1 MRMQITKWFCAR
13 QDSGSAAVE
22 MAIICPILI
31 ALIAAVLD
39 FGAMFYEQ
47 TAVVTAADAGALY
60 AVAYGYNP
68 SNPTNIENAVQ
79 NSTSTIS
86 VTAPAPTQFC
96 GCPTTSPYSI
106 HNLGPL
112 TGSPP
117 SCSAFGNCANG
128 PDSGLAAGTYLTV
141 NAQHQYKPMIPWTI
155 LPWSHVMG
163 SAQISLSA
171 GSTVRIQ

>member
-1 MRMQITKWFCAR
+1 MSMQMIKRFYAR

-31 ALIAAVLD
+31 ALIPGMLD
-39 FGAMFYEQ
+39 FGGMFYEQ
-47 TAVVTAADAGALY
+47 TVVVTAADAGAVY
-60 AVAYGYNP
+60 AIAYGYNQ
-68 SNPTNIENAVQ
+68 SNIQTAVQ

-86 VTAPAPTQFC
+86 VTAPAPTEFC

-106 HNLGPL
+106 HNLGAL
-112 TGSPP
+112 TGTPP
-117 SCSAFGNCANG
+117 SCSTFGNCASG
-128 PDSGLAAGTYLTV
+128 PDSGLAAGTYVTV

-171 GSTVRIQ
+171 ASTVRIQ